1 VNRDPLLANLLLHS
15 YDADFLQMLFKNK
28 DRNFVDI
35 YLHLIYSNEL
45 KVVKDTTD
53 TQKLRLTL
61 TFTLKSTTKED

>member
-1 VNRDPLLANLLLHS
+1 MNRDPLLANLLLHS

-28 DRNFVDI
+28 DRICFGD

>member
-1 VNRDPLLANLLLHS
+1 MNRDPLLANLLLHS

>member
-15 YDADFLQMLFKNK
+15 YDADFLQMHFKNK
-28 DRNFVDI
+28 DRIFFGD

-45 KVVKDTTD
+45 KAVKDTTN

-61 TFTLKSTTKED
+61 TFTLKSTLKED

>member
-1 VNRDPLLANLLLHS
+1 MNRDPLLANLLLHS

-28 DRNFVDI
+28 DRKIFGV

-61 TFTLKSTTKED
+61 TFISKSTTKED

>member
-1 VNRDPLLANLLLHS
+1 MNRDPLLANLLLHS

-28 DRNFVDI
+28 DRKIFGV

-53 TQKLRLTL
+53 AQKLRLTL
-61 TFTLKSTTKED
+61 TFTSKSTTKED

>member
-1 VNRDPLLANLLLHS
+1 MNRDPLLANLLLHS

-28 DRNFVDI
+28 DRKIFGV

-53 TQKLRLTL
+53 TQKLRFTL
-61 TFTLKSTTKED
+61 TFILKSTTKED

>member
-1 VNRDPLLANLLLHS
+1 MNRDPLLANLLLHS
-15 YDADFLQMLFKNK
+15 YDADFLQILLKNK
-28 DRNFVDI
+28 DRNFVGI

>member
-1 VNRDPLLANLLLHS
+1 MNRDPLLANLLLHS

-28 DRNFVDI
+28 DRKFFGV